1 MSRFEIR
8 ISGLGG
14 QGIVLAGIII
24 GTAASTYGRKNAT
37 QAQSYG
43 PEARGG
49 ACKTEIV
56 ISDEEI
62 DYPRVEKP
70 HIVAVMSQEAY
81 NTCVGEIEE
90 NGALLYD
97 PDMILETRPMNKVNI
112 YEVPATRIAEQ
123 LGKKIVANMV
133 MIGAIIAITNIVDN
147 QSIEKA
153 IAKNV
158 PHGTE
163 KLNIDAFNRGYEH
176 ARKLLEK
183 MESETKAQSSRI
195 HLPCGF
201 S

>member
-8 ISGLGG
+8 IAGLGG

-24 GTAASTYGRKNAT
+24 GTAASIYGGKNAT

-56 ISDEEI
+56 IGDEEI
-62 DYPRVEKP
+62 DYPKVEQP
-70 HIVAVMSQEAY
+70 DIVAVMSQEAY
-81 NTCVGEIEE
+81 NTYVGEIKE
-90 NGALLYD
+90 NGTLLYD
-97 PDMILETRPMNKVNI
+97 SDMILETRPMKNVRI

-133 MIGAIIAITNIVDN
+133 MIGAIIAITEIVDN

-153 IAKNV
+153 IASNV
-158 PHGTE
+158 PRGTE
-163 KLNIDAFNRGYEH
+163 KLNIEAFERGYEY
-176 ARKLLEK
+176 ARRLLEEK
-183 MESETKAQSSRI
+183 GSDSGA
-195 HLPCGF
+195 
-201 S
+201 

>member
-8 ISGLGG
+8 IAGLGG

-24 GTAASTYGRKNAT
+24 GTAASIYGGKNAT

-56 ISDEEI
+56 IGDEEI
-62 DYPRVEKP
+62 DYPKVEQP
-70 HIVAVMSQEAY
+70 DIVAVMSQEAY
-81 NTCVGEIEE
+81 NTYVGEIKE
-90 NGALLYD
+90 NGTLLYD
-97 PDMILETRPMNKVNI
+97 SDMILETRPMKNVRI

-133 MIGAIIAITNIVDN
+133 MIGAIIAITEIVDN

-153 IAKNV
+153 IASNV
-158 PHGTE
+158 PRGTE
-163 KLNIDAFNRGYEH
+163 KLNIEAFERGYEY
-176 ARKLLEK
+176 ARRLLEEK
-183 MESETKAQSSRI
+183 GSDTGA
-195 HLPCGF
+195 
-201 S
+201 

>member
-8 ISGLGG
+8 IAGLGG

-24 GTAASTYGRKNAT
+24 GTAASIYGGKNAT

-56 ISDEEI
+56 IGDEEI
-62 DYPRVEKP
+62 DYPKVEQP
-70 HIVAVMSQEAY
+70 DIVAVMSQEAY
-81 NTCVGEIEE
+81 NTYVGEIKE
-90 NGALLYD
+90 NGTLLYD
-97 PDMILETRPMNKVNI
+97 SDMILETRPMKNVRI

-133 MIGAIIAITNIVDN
+133 MIGAIIAITKIVDN

-153 IAKNV
+153 IASNV
-158 PHGTE
+158 PRGTE
-163 KLNIDAFNRGYEH
+163 KLNIEAFERGYEY
-176 ARKLLEK
+176 ARRLLEEK
-183 MESETKAQSSRI
+183 GSDTGA
-195 HLPCGF
+195 
-201 S
+201 

>member
-8 ISGLGG
+8 IAGLGG

-24 GTAASTYGRKNAT
+24 GTAASIYGGKNAT

-56 ISDEEI
+56 IGDEEI
-62 DYPRVEKP
+62 DYPKVEQP
-70 HIVAVMSQEAY
+70 DIVAVMSQEAY
-81 NTCVGEIEE
+81 NTYVGEIKE
-90 NGALLYD
+90 NGTLLYD
-97 PDMILETRPMNKVNI
+97 SDMILETRPMKNVRI

-133 MIGAIIAITNIVDN
+133 MIGAIIAITEIVDN

-153 IAKNV
+153 IASNV
-158 PHGTE
+158 PRGTE
-163 KLNIDAFNRGYEH
+163 KLNIEAFERGYEY
-176 ARKLLEK
+176 ARRLLEEK
-183 MESETKAQSSRI
+183 RI
-195 HLPCGF
+195 
-201 S
+201 

>member
-8 ISGLGG
+8 IAGLGG

-24 GTAASTYGRKNAT
+24 GTAASIYGGKNAT

-56 ISDEEI
+56 IGDEEI
-62 DYPRVEKP
+62 DYPKVEQP
-70 HIVAVMSQEAY
+70 DIVAVMSQEAY
-81 NTCVGEIEE
+81 NTYVGEIKE
-90 NGALLYD
+90 NGTLLYD
-97 PDMILETRPMNKVNI
+97 SDMILETRPMKNVRI

-133 MIGAIIAITNIVDN
+133 MIGAIIAITKIVDN

-153 IAKNV
+153 IASNV
-158 PHGTE
+158 PRGTE
-163 KLNIDAFNRGYEH
+163 KLNIEAFERGYEY
-176 ARKLLEK
+176 ARRLLEEK
-183 MESETKAQSSRI
+183 RI
-195 HLPCGF
+195 
-201 S
+201 

>member
-8 ISGLGG
+8 IAGLGG

-24 GTAASTYGRKNAT
+24 GTAASIYGGKNAT

-56 ISDEEI
+56 IGDEEI
-62 DYPRVEKP
+62 DYPKVEQP
-70 HIVAVMSQEAY
+70 DIVAVMSQEAY
-81 NTCVGEIEE
+81 NTYVGKIKE
-90 NGALLYD
+90 NGTLLYD
-97 PDMILETRPMNKVNI
+97 SDMILETKPMNNVSI

-133 MIGAIIAITNIVDN
+133 MIGAIIAVTKIVDN

-158 PHGTE
+158 PRGTE
-163 KLNIDAFNRGYEH
+163 KLNIEAFNRGYEY
-176 ARKLLEK
+176 ARKLLEEK
-183 MESETKAQSSRI
+183 RSDIRA
-195 HLPCGF
+195 
-201 S
+201 